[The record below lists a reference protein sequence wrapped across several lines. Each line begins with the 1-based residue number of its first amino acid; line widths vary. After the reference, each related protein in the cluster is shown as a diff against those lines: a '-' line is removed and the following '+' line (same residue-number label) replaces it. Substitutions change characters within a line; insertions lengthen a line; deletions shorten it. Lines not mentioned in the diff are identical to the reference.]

1 MRVNLGKSDAC
12 VKDIKFPPSE
22 IQTLKSQTRIVTHR
36 VSDDAKRFSKGDYVY
51 AEEVDSNYCFEVAD
65 VKVVDDVTKSP
76 HINELTKQQIS
87 YLKKFD
93 HIAIFTLNKT
103 KYERPYKLSYIK
115 ANYPDKV
122 YLKLKSD
129 EVHAWRARTGIELI
143 HLEPDQAEQTRTHK
157 NWQLMPVY
165 LKKASDEKCVELFGV
180 TNETHYNIVKDEKNI
195 SDDPTF
201 KSVINKYKSEFGFD
215 LSKYRL
221 VSTKTPR
228 YTNGHIAEFPRE
240 QFGGCWTTKGIV
252 YLNSDLGPV
261 IKFYKLKDV
270 SANELKKTLIAHE
283 LAHGVY
289 REFADNAFKSKYL
302 KLANDMNFTT
312 PYLEHVKESKLKEET
327 FCEFIAAIICGTV
340 KIGGKK

>member
-76 HINELTKQQIS
+76 HINELIKQQIS

-289 REFADNAFKSKYL
+289 REFADNVFKSKYL

>member
-1 MRVNLGKSDAC
+1 MKVNFGKTDVC
-12 VKDIKFPPSE
+12 VKDIRFPPSE
-22 IQTLKSQTRIVTHR
+22 IQTLKSQTRIITHR

-51 AEEVDSNYCFEVAD
+51 AEEVDSNYCFEVTD
-65 VKVVDDVTKSP
+65 IKVVDDVTKSP
-76 HINELTKQQIS
+76 YINDLTKQQIA

-93 HIAIFTLNKT
+93 YIAVLTLTKT

-115 ANYPDKV
+115 ENYPEKV

-157 NWQLMPVY
+157 NWQLMPAY

-180 TNETHYNIVKDEKNI
+180 TNDRHYSIVKDEKNI

-201 KSVINKYKSEFGFD
+201 KSVIRKYKGMFGFD
-215 LSKYRL
+215 LSRYRL

-228 YTNGHIAEFPRE
+228 YNNGHPAEFPRE
-240 QFGGCWTTKGIV
+240 QFGGCWTTKGVV
-252 YLNSDLGPV
+252 YLNADLGPV
-261 IKFYKLKDV
+261 IKFYKLRDV
-270 SANELKKTLIAHE
+270 SQAELKKTLIAHE

-289 REFADNAFKSKYL
+289 REFADSKFKSDIL
-302 KLANDMNFTT
+302 SSA
-312 PYLEHVKESKLKEET
+312 
-327 FCEFIAAIICGTV
+327 
-340 KIGGKK
+340 